1 MLHNNKMSISV
12 PFKTQ
17 HFSITCSR
25 FRGTTWRGYTLHSKF
40 KTKLA
45 KCVIWHLIFP
55 GRDCDIACVLLA
67 TVGWYVGM
75 IKENAVY
82 CYVSRCVQWVYS
94 THNRC
99 TLTVSLWRSQSA
111 EMSCVGDIMTVSV
124 WQGGRMTWCN
134 ITVNTLAK
142 FTCFKQSCYKLV
154 QCDNVRIFGSSN
166 RTILWHTSGLPWWR
180 QWWDIINYQR

>member
-75 IKENAVY
+75 IKENAVD
-82 CYVSRCVQWVYS
+82 CYVLRCVQCSVQ
-94 THNRC
+94 C
-99 TLTVSLWRSQSA
+99 TDCTALCTQPVCSSEELSQQRSLVTTWSVLVSVSLSVLSLSWCDVSIAIVSSYWRTVSKHIRSLK
-111 EMSCVGDIMTVSV
+111 GLLIM
-124 WQGGRMTWCN
+124 W
-134 ITVNTLAK
+134 
-142 FTCFKQSCYKLV
+142 
-154 QCDNVRIFGSSN
+154 
-166 RTILWHTSGLPWWR
+166 
-180 QWWDIINYQR
+180 